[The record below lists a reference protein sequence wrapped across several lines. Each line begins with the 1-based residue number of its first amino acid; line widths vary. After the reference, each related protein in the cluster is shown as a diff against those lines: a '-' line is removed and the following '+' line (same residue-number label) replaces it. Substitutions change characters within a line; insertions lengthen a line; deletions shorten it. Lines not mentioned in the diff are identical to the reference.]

1 MLHILVDTSTWLDL
15 AQRRDGQ
22 RWIVALRVLIHQGEV
37 ELLVPPVVIEEFDR
51 NEPRVQ
57 AAMTSSIAS
66 RFKQIRHDLMT
77 YGSDDDAHAVEV
89 IEDLSR
95 HLPLVG
101 AMTTR
106 NFREIREL
114 LVAGRT
120 VEPST
125 AEMNRVVERGLR
137 KAAPFHGNKNST
149 ADAII
154 FELYHSAKQGAEL
167 GEHPHA
173 FVTTNHTD
181 FSRANG
187 DKREPHED
195 IATAFDGVGSRYAL
209 GVDGLD
215 SVLRDHF
222 GEEVRE
228 LFEETD
234 FQEEPRR
241 LDEIVAAETEMF
253 DRIWYH
259 RSLQRDYRFEDE
271 GDVEELERNR
281 AIAGPGRSRVEATY
295 LEPGQL
301 GPYTDFELGML
312 NGKMSALRWVLGS
325 EWDFLDT

>member
-1 MLHILVDTSTWLDL
+1 MLHLLVDTSTFLDL

-22 RWIVALRVLIHQGEV
+22 RWIVALRVLIHQQEV
-37 ELLVPPVVIEEFDR
+37 QLLVPPVVIEEFDR
-51 NEPRVQ
+51 NEARVQ
-57 AAMTSSIAS
+57 ATMTSSIAS
-66 RFKQIRHDLMT
+66 RFKQIRQDLVT
-77 YGSDDDAHAVEV
+77 YGTDDDAHAVEV
-89 IEDLSR
+89 IEDLRR

-114 LVAGRT
+114 LVAGQI
-120 VEPST
+120 VEPT
-125 AEMNRVVERGLR
+125 EAETNRVVDRGLR
-137 KAAPFHGNKNST
+137 KAAPFHSGKNSV
-149 ADAII
+149 ADAVIL
-154 FELYHSAKQGAEL
+154 ELYQTAAQGADL
-167 GEHPHA
+167 AEHPHA
-173 FVTTNHTD
+173 FVTSNHTD

-187 DKREPHED
+187 DKREPHDD
-195 IATAFDGVGSRYAL
+195 IADAFGTGSQYAL

-215 SVLRDHF
+215 MILRTHF
-222 GEEVRE
+222 GEEIEE

-259 RSLQRDYRFEDE
+259 RSIQHDYRAERE
-271 GDVEELERNR
+271 GNPEELKRHR
-281 AIAGPGRSRVEATY
+281 AIAGDGRARVEATY
-295 LEPGQL
+295 AGPGQL

-312 NGKMSALRWVLGS
+312 NGKLSALRWVLGS